1 MQMIE
6 FKRVDQFE
14 KGLIYKLLSESYR
27 SLLDL
32 KPDYRC
38 EFEANWER
46 TDGDLFDASSLSGR
60 AAIST
65 LGREPIG
72 FVSWYEERAK
82 VGSIGHNCI
91 VPTHRRKG
99 YGRAQIR
106 MAREELSC
114 QVSRIKVTTANHPF
128 FLPARKTYLS
138 CGFTEV
144 GRSQTE
150 AYSGLELIHFE
161 HTRN

>member
-1 MQMIE
+1 MIE

-65 LGREPIG
+65 LGRG
-72 FVSWYEERAK
+72 SRLDLCLGTKSERRSDQLGTTVLCQLTAAK
-82 VGSIGHNCI
+82 AMGGHKFGWRERNC
-91 VPTHRRKG
+91 HAK
-99 YGRAQIR
+99 
-106 MAREELSC
+106 
-114 QVSRIKVTTANHPF
+114 
-128 FLPARKTYLS
+128 
-138 CGFTEV
+138 
-144 GRSQTE
+144 
-150 AYSGLELIHFE
+150 
-161 HTRN
+161 